1 MAGAGLILG
10 TALGFPL
17 MTAGSTSIASTDTW
31 LTWYWVFSDLSSTSG
46 MVLGTNIDNLSEI
59 LFNIVPFRT
68 IYFPRGDSAAK
79 NVGGCGNFL
88 LLLKVLSNILLSS
101 IYI

>member
-1 MAGAGLILG
+1 
-10 TALGFPL
+10 
-17 MTAGSTSIASTDTW
+17 
-31 LTWYWVFSDLSSTSG
+31 

-68 IYFPRGDSAAK
+68 IYFPSAAK

-101 IYI
+101 IYIKIVPYDNPDLKG